1 MEQKQQP
8 EQKEKEEPKHEP
20 KQEQKEAPKPESK
33 KEDKDA
39 AITDLTNTL
48 KHVQADFENYKKRV
62 LRDQESNQQYA
73 VAKFIQK
80 LLPALDTF
88 ELALKHAENHGE
100 FVKGMTL
107 VHEQLHTILNQAGV
121 EKIPT
126 NTPFN
131 PAHHHALLA
140 EESDQPEHSI
150 LEEILP
156 GYALHGTVL
165 RPAQVKV
172 AKKREQKNDKKQ

>member
-1 MEQKQQP
+1 MEQKQP
-8 EQKEKEEPKHEP
+8 ETKSES
-20 KQEQKEAPKPESK
+20 KQEQTPDPKPQTTNQ
-33 KEDKDA
+33 KDA
-39 AITDLTNTL
+39 LIKDLVVTV
-48 KHVQADFENYKKRV
+48 KRVQADFENYKKRV

-73 VAKFIQK
+73 VAKFVQK

-100 FVKGMTL
+100 FVKGMIL
-107 VHEQLHTILNQAGV
+107 VHEQLHAILKSAGV
-121 EKIPT
+121 DKIKTDIPYD
-126 NTPFN
+126 

-140 EESDQPEHSI
+140 EESDQPEHTI

-156 GYALHGTVL
+156 GYTLNKTIL

-172 AKKREQKNDKKQ
+172 AKKKQKTQEKDGEKNH

>member
-1 MEQKQQP
+1 MEQKQP
-8 EQKEKEEPKHEP
+8 SKL
-20 KQEQKEAPKPESK
+20 EQKEAPKPEPKQK
-33 KEDKDA
+33 KEIDTDA
-39 AITDLTNTL
+39 LIQDLTATV

-62 LRDQESNQQYA
+62 LRDQEANQQYA
-73 VAKFIQK
+73 VTKFIQK

-100 FVKGMTL
+100 FVRGMGL
-107 VHEQLHTILNQAGV
+107 VHEQLHAVLKQAGV

-126 NTPFN
+126 NIPFN

-140 EESDQPEHSI
+140 EESGQPEHTI

-172 AKKREQKNDKKQ
+172 AKKREQKKGDEHH

>member
-8 EQKEKEEPKHEP
+8 EQKPEPKR
-20 KQEQKEAPKPESK
+20 EQKEAPKPEPK

-39 AITDLTNTL
+39 VVKDLTNTL

-73 VAKFIQK
+73 VTKFIQK

-88 ELALKHAENHGE
+88 ELALRHTDNHSE
-100 FVKGMTL
+100 FVTGMTL
-107 VHEQLHTILNQAGV
+107 VHEQLHAVLKQAGV
-121 EKIPT
+121 EKIKT
-126 NTPFN
+126 DGTFN
-131 PAHHHALLA
+131 PTHHHALLA
-140 EESDQPEHSI
+140 EESGQPEHSI
-150 LEEILP
+150 IEEILP
-156 GYALHGTVL
+156 GYSLNGTVL

-172 AKKREQKNDKKQ
+172 AKKREQKNEKKQ

>member
-1 MEQKQQP
+1 MEQKQPSKP
-8 EQKEKEEPKHEP
+8 EQKHEP
-20 KQEQKEAPKPESK
+20 KPEQKEAPKSEQK

-39 AITDLTNTL
+39 VIKDLTNTL

-62 LRDQESNQQYA
+62 LRDQEANQQYA
-73 VAKFIQK
+73 VTKFIQK

-100 FVKGMTL
+100 FVRGMGL
-107 VHEQLHTILNQAGV
+107 VHEQLHAVLKQAGV
-121 EKIPT
+121 EKIQT
-126 NTPFN
+126 NIPFN
-131 PAHHHALLA
+131 PTHHHALLA
-140 EESDQPEHSI
+140 EESGQPEHSI

-156 GYALHGTVL
+156 GYSLNGTVL

-172 AKKREQKNDKKQ
+172 AKKREQKNEKKQ